1 MQKLLGLIL
10 NKGQTLSQSQ
20 ILGHY
25 HIETLPHGTNTLGH
39 YICTKLELPHGD
51 YHIGVL
57 PHYGTNTMGHCIPNW
72 GTTTLGH

>member
-25 HIETLPHGTNTLGH
+25 HIETLPHG
-39 YICTKLELPHGD
+39 D
-51 YHIGVL
+51 YHIGTL
-57 PHYGTNTMGHCIPNW
+57 PNW
-72 GTTTLGH
+72 GTTTLWD